1 MPSLRPAPLAVPVAA
16 PAAVVADGSATAC
29 RPTDAALP
37 SRYRAAMLATLPWRA
52 PPSPVPTP
60 RTMPPQPWRPGA
72 LHAGP
77 KLCGPAPA
85 GAWHAARWAWAG
97 LLLAL
102 ALLLAG
108 CTGLPAQGDRPVST
122 AQPPAADAP
131 LVRWVAAQR
140 SAAGTRHAS
149 GFALISGPQAAYGSR
164 LAMVEGARHTLDLQY
179 YAIHADDSTER
190 LLTGIVA
197 AARRGVRVR
206 VLLDD
211 FHSAGQN
218 AQVMRLAFEPGIEM
232 RMFNP
237 VAGIRSSKMGRM
249 VSALADFS
257 RAQQR
262 MHNKLFIADNVAAV
276 TGGRNLGDAYFGHGD
291 GGNFVDLDVLAIGTV
306 VRQLSATFDWYWND
320 ERSYPVQS
328 LIRPEDLDLWRN
340 GPQPSGAARPAGVAA
355 APASAAQPLRVAG
368 PAGDDTAAQERR
380 ARVWD
385 HAPLDLA
392 SLRYVW
398 APAAVLVDQPAKIPA
413 DAPAASAAGPALP
426 VPAVPAARASAAG
439 PSPAATL
446 AASAA
451 QSAGGDAGTRPA
463 AAAGLPAVYDPS
475 APPPEDAAAETV
487 VDGLLA
493 LMRQAQRDLTIV
505 SPYFVPGREILDA
518 FAQARARGVRVR
530 VLTNSLASNDAPIA
544 HAGYARYRPALLDMG
559 VELYEMRSEQRGLR
573 SALGAGSGS
582 AAGSSRAML
591 HSKLLVVDERLV
603 AIGSMNLDMRSHRQN
618 TEIALLIR
626 SGTLGRGATAQIA
639 QAMEDAAWRVE
650 RGERGRLVWRA
661 PEGSDLEDSTTEPDA
676 SLPLRLLLRVLGPL
690 APEHLL

>member
-1 MPSLRPAPLAVPVAA
+1 MA
-16 PAAVVADGSATAC
+16 
-29 RPTDAALP
+29 
-37 SRYRAAMLATLPWRA
+37 
-52 PPSPVPTP
+52 
-60 RTMPPQPWRPGA
+60 
-72 LHAGP
+72 
-77 KLCGPAPA
+77 
-85 GAWHAARWAWAG
+85 
-97 LLLAL
+97 LLA
-102 ALLLAG
+102 AG
-108 CTGLPAQGDRPVST
+108 CSSLPAQVQRPVST
-122 AQPPAADAP
+122 AQVPAPDAP
-131 LVRWVAAQR
+131 LVRWVAEQR
-140 SAAGTRHAS
+140 SATTTRHAS
-149 GFALISGPQAAYGSR
+149 GFALISGPAVAYGSR
-164 LAMVEGARHTLDLQY
+164 LAMVESARHTLDLQY
-179 YAIHADDSTER
+179 YAIHADESTER

-206 VLLDD
+206 LLLDD

-249 VSALADFS
+249 LSTLADFS

-276 TGGRNLGDAYFGHGD
+276 TGGRNLGDAYFGHD
-291 GGNFVDLDVLAIGTV
+291 EAGNFVDVDVLAIGAV

-320 ERSYPVQS
+320 ERSYPVQA
-328 LIRPEDLDLWRN
+328 LIRPEDLDLWRH
-340 GPQPSGAARPAGVAA
+340 GPQGAQRSAAAHAAVSADTRPAQPTAGVTSPADDNAA
-355 APASAAQPLRVAG
+355 AA
-368 PAGDDTAAQERR
+368 ERR

-385 HAPLDLA
+385 QQPLDLR

-413 DAPAASAAGPALP
+413 DPAAPGTASPGAQGHGAAAPTSAAA
-426 VPAVPAARASAAG
+426 
-439 PSPAATL
+439 L

-451 QSAGGDAGTRPA
+451 LETMPGPPATRPA
-463 AAAGLPAVYDPS
+463 AAAGLPAVYDP
-475 APPPEDAAAETV
+475 AVPPAEDPSAETV

-493 LMRQAQRDLTIV
+493 LMRQAQRDLTVV
-505 SPYFVPGREILDA
+505 SPYFVPGRDILDA

-544 HAGYARYRPALLDMG
+544 HAGYARYRPALLDLG
-559 VELYEMRSEQRGLR
+559 VELYELRSEQRGLR
-573 SALGAGSGS
+573 SALGAGSGGT
-582 AAGSSRAML
+582 AGASRAML

-639 QAMEDAAWRVE
+639 KAMEDAAWKVKRS
-650 RGERGRLVWRA
+650 ERGRLVWRA